1 MRTDENIFYF
11 ELSCTLPSY
20 SVPFSDSDESSFL
33 DDYIL
38 LCSDHHF
45 ELGKKIAGTA
55 DCFSFI
61 ANAHHVFRADVFRN
75 ALIRKLASDQNL
87 IPKGLHILPSK

>member
-1 MRTDENIFYF
+1 MRTDETLFYF

-33 DDYIL
+33 DHYIL

-45 ELGKKIAGTA
+45 ELGKKESLVTLLTA
-55 DCFSFI
+55 FLLLQMLIMYSEQLFSE
-61 ANAHHVFRADVFRN
+61 
-75 ALIRKLASDQNL
+75 
-87 IPKGLHILPSK
+87 LH